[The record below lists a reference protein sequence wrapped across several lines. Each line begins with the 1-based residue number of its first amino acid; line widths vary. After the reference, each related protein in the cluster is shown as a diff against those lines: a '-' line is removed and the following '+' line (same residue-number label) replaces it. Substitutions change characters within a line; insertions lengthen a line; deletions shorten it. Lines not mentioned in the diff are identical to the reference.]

1 MKIINNDQG
10 KSGLITKPGTQEQ
23 NSQTHNSNILKKKK
37 KTSKSLII
45 SKPTTTKYE
54 TSKMKSEFTS
64 TNNAYKYSRK

>member
-37 KTSKSLII
+37 TQQKSNY
-45 SKPTTTKYE
+45 KQ
-54 TSKMKSEFTS
+54 
-64 TNNAYKYSRK
+64 TNNNQI

>member
-37 KTSKSLII
+37 PSKSLII